1 MGLEVFA
8 IIPARG
14 GSKRVPR
21 KNLKPILGEP
31 LIVRAIRSAKAATSI
46 SRTIVSTE
54 DDEIGELSRRYDAEV
69 IVRPHE
75 LATDTAS
82 TEVVLL
88 HVLETLERSGEP
100 LPAYVLT
107 LEPTSPLRTPELLD
121 ACVELAIA
129 RDADSVV
136 TVVETRD
143 LYGRLD
149 GDRFAFLASTRAPR
163 KDREPLY
170 REVGVAY
177 VTRTGWLREHRSVI
191 GDRLHAL
198 VVPEERAADINTTF
212 DLVVAEAALA
222 ALEEGRIAG

>member
-1 MGLEVFA
+1 MRLEVLA

-31 LIVRAIRSAKAATSI
+31 LVVRAIHAAHAAASI

-54 DDEIGELSRRYDAEV
+54 DDEIAELARRHGAEV
-69 IVRPHE
+69 VLRPLE
-75 LATDTAS
+75 LATDTTS
-82 TEVVLL
+82 TEDVLL
-88 HVLETLERSGEP
+88 HVLETLEQSGEP
-100 LPAYVLT
+100 LPAYVMT

-129 RDADSVV
+129 RNADSVV
-136 TVVETRD
+136 TVAETRD

-149 GDRFAFLASTRAPR
+149 GDRFAFLDPTRVPR

-177 VTRTGWLREHRSVI
+177 VTRTDWLREHRSVI
-191 GDRLHAL
+191 GESLYAI
-198 VVPEERAADINTTF
+198 VVPEERAADVNTEL
-212 DLVVAEAALA
+212 DLVVADATLA
-222 ALEEGRIAG
+222 ALEDGRLGG